1 MYTKGFFQDL
11 IPEKYM
17 QKYSPISKIYTPE
30 ITNIGFIE
38 VLIDKCKGQLLII
51 FKDFIYFF
59 FPAFVKLIFTV
70 QGRAWPIWK
79 HLCYAKSPKLVR
91 FRRTFRYQVTEYS
104 LELLHVKR
112 ISIFQQ
118 VSLAKI
124 CVVTFDAYTDV
135 SFYVACF

>member
-59 FPAFVKLIFTV
+59 F
-70 QGRAWPIWK
+70 
-79 HLCYAKSPKLVR
+79 
-91 FRRTFRYQVTEYS
+91 
-104 LELLHVKR
+104 LL
-112 ISIFQQ
+112 S
-118 VSLAKI
+118 S
-124 CVVTFDAYTDV
+124 
-135 SFYVACF
+135 S